1 MRASVADVNEEQLRA
16 FYRSLN
22 DAKTL
27 VGSDLQRNVYRNYTE
42 FVVISKE
49 ISNLDGDMLLLRDF
63 LNELRV
69 INTSFKDEVDPMAGI
84 INGKKSLQVFFFLYF
99 LYGLLRETIAI
110 VDPAPIA
117 ESITQ
122 RRKPSEMATADM
134 QTIYRAQLASLWE
147 SIEGSQVN
155 SSTSAIF

>member
-1 MRASVADVNEEQLRA
+1 MRSSVADVNEEQLRA

-22 DAKTL
+22 DAKIL

-84 INGKKSLQVFFFLYF
+84 INGNNLSRCLF
-99 LYGLLRETIAI
+99 
-110 VDPAPIA
+110 
-117 ESITQ
+117 
-122 RRKPSEMATADM
+122 
-134 QTIYRAQLASLWE
+134 
-147 SIEGSQVN
+147 
-155 SSTSAIF
+155 